1 MSSSKK
7 RSGTLWIIIGILL
20 ILTALGL
27 ACYNLWDE
35 KRANQVRCEVLEQL
49 EPETVKTEEIIPD
62 YRKFPEM
69 EMPVEE
75 INKNLYIGILEIP
88 SLGLKFPVIN
98 EWSYPNLKI
107 SPCRYEGSVYQNNL
121 IISAHNYQCHF
132 GNIKTLLSGDEV
144 KFTDL
149 DGNIFEY
156 IVAEM
161 QIIDPADIEGMKSG
175 LWDLTLF
182 TCTYG
187 GQDRVTIRC
196 ELIE

>member
-1 MSSSKK
+1 MSSSRK
-7 RSGTLWIIIGILL
+7 RRGTLWMIIGVIL

-35 KRANQVRCEVLEQL
+35 KRADQERYEILEEL
-49 EPETVKTEEIIPD
+49 EPKAVKIKDIIPD
-62 YRKFPEM
+62 YQKFPEM

-88 SLGLKFPVIN
+88 SLGLKLPVMSD
-98 EWSYPNLKI
+98 WSYPKLKL

-132 GNIKTLLSGDEV
+132 GNIKRLIQGDEV
-144 KFTDL
+144 IFTDL
-149 DGNIFEY
+149 DGNVFDY
-156 IVAEM
+156 KVVEM
-161 QIIDPADIEGMKSG
+161 EVIAPMDIDGMKSG
-175 LWDLTLF
+175 TWDMTLF

-187 GQDRVTIRC
+187 GQDRVTVRC
-196 ELIE
+196 ELAE